1 MSATLLLPR
10 LLMPLPRLLLLLLLL
25 LPLESAHAHRELTL
39 LRTCPLLLQNN
50 LKKRY
55 GAEWAL
61 VTGASSGIGR
71 AIVEKLASQ
80 GVNVVMAALDDELL
94 ATSHKEL
101 SKQYPDLKF
110 VKLGCVVLAR
120 VGCMRWS
127 RGQCA
132 SACLRVMARVCV
144 CVCECVCVCVSVCV
158 CVCVSKRYM
167 GL

>member
-1 MSATLLLPR
+1 MICLVHVTPSSTSALDVRDTPATAAIDATAAAAAVAAATCHW
-10 LLMPLPRLLLLLLLL
+10 
-25 LPLESAHAHRELTL
+25 SQLTL
-39 LRTCPLLLQNN
+39 TASSPFRAHTILQNN

-55 GAEWAL
+55 DAEWAL

-120 VGCMRWS
+120 VGCMRRS
-127 RGQCA
+127 RGQYA
-132 SACLRVMARVCV
+132 SACLRVMV
-144 CVCECVCVCVSVCV
+144 
-158 CVCVSKRYM
+158 
-167 GL
+167 